1 MVSRTSVATQQPGL
15 GPDQRRS
22 AHRMSAARLLASAAA
37 ASVCIALAGCGGSQS
52 RSVNT
57 GVLSKLDVTLAAPAE
72 LRTVTPQFALSDSLG
87 HLVRL
92 SQFRGKAVLLTFI
105 YDHCPDTCPL
115 IVANLHNALLR
126 LGPEASRL
134 QIVAVSVDPK
144 GDTRSTVRAFLA
156 AHEMTGR
163 MEYLI
168 GTFKELSAVWRAYG
182 IAVQASPDRREQ
194 TVEHSAFVYGLTG
207 RGSVLVLYPPN
218 FDPSW
223 IVHDVPLLAGA

>member
-1 MVSRTSVATQQPGL
+1 
-15 GPDQRRS
+15 
-22 AHRMSAARLLASAAA
+22 
-37 ASVCIALAGCGGSQS
+37 
-52 RSVNT
+52 
-57 GVLSKLDVTLAAPAE
+57 
-72 LRTVTPQFALSDSLG
+72 VTPQFALSDSLG

-115 IVANLHNALLR
+115 IVANLHNAWLR

-134 QIVAVSVDPK
+134 QIIAVSVDPK
-144 GDTRSTVRAFLA
+144 GDTPSTVKAFLA

-168 GTFKELSAVWRAYG
+168 GTSKELSPVWRAYG
-182 IAVQASPDRREQ
+182 IAVQGSPDRREQ
-194 TVEHSAFVYGLTG
+194 TVGHSAFLYGLTG
-207 RGSVLVLYPPN
+207 RGSVLVLYPPS